1 MGKALVACEVS
12 CDLVHIAS
20 RSLRAFADAFLH
32 FLSETVCVSDTVNG
46 PDVLV
51 LNNRRTDPLHSV
63 PVYIF
68 DSPLRQQRYFN
79 YRCRVLRHIRRNLY
93 RHSIAISINRYR
105 NIVFT

>member
-1 MGKALVACEVS
+1 MGKALVADEAS
-12 CDLVHIAS
+12 CDFVRIAS
-20 RSLRAFADAFLH
+20 SPPQVFADAFLH
-32 FLSETVCVSDTVNG
+32 FLSETVCVSDTSNG
-46 PDVLV
+46 PDEQV

-68 DSPLRQQRYFN
+68 DSPLRQQRYLN